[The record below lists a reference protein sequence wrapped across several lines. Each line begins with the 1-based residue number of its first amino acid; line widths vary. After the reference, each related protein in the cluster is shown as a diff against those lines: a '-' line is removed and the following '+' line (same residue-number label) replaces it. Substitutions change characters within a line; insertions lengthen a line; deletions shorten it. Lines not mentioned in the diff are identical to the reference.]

1 MSVFSKQSSSR
12 GVGRLW
18 KTPTSSSRWL
28 WLLMS
33 ILLYAA
39 LVGWYIY
46 ATKTQPFVAPA
57 NDPFRLF
64 GIIAYVLILATV
76 SYTLRRRFMR
86 QLPGMVQD
94 WLWMHTWLGVITILV
109 VFLHENFAYIT
120 HDYCQSFGL
129 GCLTDTY
136 WAVGALYALLLLVVV
151 GIAGRLLD
159 AWLSRVIAR
168 EASLNKTG
176 IESSVRTRL
185 RNYEYTVERYCAGK
199 SDHFKQACSAA
210 LSSQGHRIR
219 LPEALAAHEQADWQ
233 KAEGVLYEY
242 GRLTRSLQRQQR
254 AQSAIRIWRT
264 IHICLAVLAMV
275 VISYHG
281 IMELLTN
288 VFHIIAVTN

>member
-1 MSVFSKQSSSR
+1 
-12 GVGRLW
+12 
-18 KTPTSSSRWL
+18 
-28 WLLMS
+28 
-33 ILLYAA
+33 
-39 LVGWYIY
+39 
-46 ATKTQPFVAPA
+46 
-57 NDPFRLF
+57 
-64 GIIAYVLILATV
+64 
-76 SYTLRRRFMR
+76 
-86 QLPGMVQD
+86 
-94 WLWMHTWLGVITILV
+94 MHTWLGVITILV

-151 GIAGRLLD
+151 GVVGRLLD

-185 RNYEYTVERYCAGK
+185 RDYEYTVERYCAGK